1 MNTTEIKILLVDDH
15 RMMREGVRRVLN
27 EQSHLRV
34 LGEANSH
41 AQACELIRA
50 SLPDVVV
57 MDIHLPGENGIEIS
71 AAILREFPRIKIVI
85 LSADADLATV
95 QHALSVGVSGY
106 VTKNDPP
113 ENIVRAIQ
121 DAMDHRVYLCPAVAT
136 LVVQDYLKLKV
147 NRPAPTQ
154 PELTERER
162 VLLRLVAE
170 GKRNKEIADALQVA
184 AKSVETYRSRLMHKL
199 ACGSA
204 AELTRYAIRQGI
216 VTP

>member
-1 MNTTEIKILLVDDH
+1 MNNAEIKILLVDDH

-27 EQSHLRV
+27 EQPDLRV
-34 LGEANSH
+34 LGEANSY
-41 AQACELIRA
+41 AQAREQMLA
-50 SLPDVVV
+50 SLSDVVV

-71 AAILREFPRIKIVI
+71 ADILREFPKTKIVI

-95 QHALSVGVSGY
+95 QHALSVGISGY

-113 ENIVRAIQ
+113 EDVVRAIR

-136 LVVQDYLKLKV
+136 IVVQDYMKLTV
-147 NRPAPTQ
+147 NRPP
-154 PELTERER
+154 PEPLELTDREQL
-162 VLLRLVAE
+162 LLRLVSE
-170 GKRNKEIADALQVA
+170 GKRNKEIAEALQVG

-199 ACGSA
+199 HCGSA

-216 VTP
+216 VAP